1 METAEES
8 FSRNYDIL
16 DGKDLIQGFSKC
28 QVCRRKSD
36 GSVYYFLREPVLSA
50 SSILLLRKM
59 KENAL
64 NGINTESSSKS
75 LDDQI
80 VQVSREMNIKLDR
93 DQGKFIAY
101 YFSRDVFGLDRIESL
116 LRDLDIE
123 DITCDRS
130 GLSIYIYHRKYGYI
144 PTNIVF
150 ENETDLSRFVKM
162 ISQKSGKSLSLSTPV
177 IDANLPDGSRLQA
190 SLGREVTTN
199 GSSFTIRKFRSVPFS
214 PVDLISIGSTS
225 PRIFAY
231 LWILSEYGSN
241 IIIVGGTASGKTT
254 FLNSIL
260 LFIPPEKKIITIEDT
275 KELNLFHENWVSTVT
290 RPGYGIPGPDGKV
303 EGEIDMFDLLT
314 ISLRHRPNYIVLGEV
329 RGREAFTVFQAMSVG
344 RYGYT
349 TFHADDVNTFVHRL
363 EAKPI
368 NIPRNLITSI
378 DAIVLLEAFQGKSGT
393 ERRVKSIS
401 EIKEIEP
408 LSGDLIMNEAYSFN
422 GNDYDTSGFSYVLNR
437 IAEREGKTEAEM
449 EKELL
454 LRERVLSKL
463 QETHTYDF
471 REMTRIIRRFYKDRE
486 SVLRQLGIEG

>member
-1 METAEES
+1 MEAAEDS
-8 FSRNYDIL
+8 FSRNYDVL
-16 DGKDLIQGFSKC
+16 DEGDLITGFSRC

-36 GSVYYFLREPVLSA
+36 GSVYYFLREPALSDP
-50 SSILLLRKM
+50 SISILKEM
-59 KENAL
+59 KKNAL
-64 NGINTESSSKS
+64 NGVSTESSSFG
-75 LDDQI
+75 LDKQI
-80 VQVSREMNIKLDR
+80 SKLAEDMNLKLDN
-93 DQGKFIAY
+93 DQRKYIAY

-116 LRDLDIE
+116 LRDGNIE

-130 GLSIYIYHRKYGYI
+130 GLNIYIYHRKYGYI

-150 ENETDLSRFVKM
+150 ESETELSRFVKM
-162 ISQKSGKSLSLSTPV
+162 ISQKSGKSLSVSTPV

-199 GSSFTIRKFRSVPFS
+199 GSSFTIRRFRSVPFS
-214 PVDLISIGSTS
+214 PIDLISIGSTS
-225 PRIFAY
+225 PKIFAY

-290 RPGYGIPGPDGKV
+290 RPGYGMPGPNGKV

-401 EIKEIEP
+401 EIKEIDP
-408 LSGDLIMNEAYSFN
+408 LTDDLIMNEIYSFN

-437 IAEREGKTEAEM
+437 IAEREGKTEVEM

-454 LRERVLSKL
+454 LRERILSKL
-463 QETHTYDF
+463 QEKHTYDF
-471 REMTRIIRRFYKDRE
+471 REMTRIIRRFYKARE
-486 SVLRQLGIEG
+486 RVLEDLGIKD

>member
-1 METAEES
+1 MKAVEET

-16 DGKDLIQGFSKC
+16 DERDLIEGFSRY
-28 QVCRRKSD
+28 QICRRKSD
-36 GSVYYFLREPVLSA
+36 GTVYYFLREPVLSEP
-50 SSILLLRKM
+50 SRSILDMM
-59 KENAL
+59 KENTL
-64 NGINTESSSKS
+64 KGISTGSPSMG
-75 LDDQI
+75 LDSRIEELAKNMNLDLGSDQ
-80 VQVSREMNIKLDR
+80 K
-93 DQGKFIAY
+93 KYIAY
-101 YFSRDVFGLDRIESL
+101 YFSRDIFGLDRIDSL
-116 LRDLDIE
+116 LRDGDIE

-144 PTNIVF
+144 PTNIMF
-150 ENETDLSRFVKM
+150 ENETELSRFVKM

-190 SLGREVTTN
+190 SLGKEVTTN

-241 IIIVGGTASGKTT
+241 IVIVGGTASGKTT
-254 FLNSIL
+254 FLNAIL

-290 RPGYGIPGPDGKV
+290 RPGYGIPGPGGKV

-368 NIPRNLITSI
+368 NIPRNLIISI
-378 DAIVLLEAFQGKSGT
+378 DAIVLLETFQGKSGT

-401 EIKEIEP
+401 EIKEIDP
-408 LSGDLIMNEAYSFN
+408 LTDDLIMNEVFSFN

-449 EKELL
+449 EQELL
-454 LRERVLSKL
+454 VREKILAKL
-463 QETHTYDF
+463 QEKHTHDF
-471 REMTRIIRRFYKDRE
+471 REMARIIRKFYKARE
-486 SVLRQLGIEG
+486 SVLHDLGIEE

>member
-1 METAEES
+1 MKAVEDPLSE
-8 FSRNYDIL
+8 NYDVL
-16 DGKDLIQGFSKC
+16 DVRDLIQGYSRC
-28 QVCRRKSD
+28 QICRKKSD
-36 GSVYYFLREPVLSA
+36 GSVYYFLREPVLSE
-50 SSILLLRKM
+50 SSRSILNKM

-64 NGINTESSSKS
+64 KGISTGSPSMG
-75 LDDQI
+75 LDSQI
-80 VQVSREMNIKLDR
+80 EQLARIMKLNLDIE
-93 DQGKFIAY
+93 QKKYIAY
-101 YFSRDVFGLDRIESL
+101 YFSRDIFGLDRIESL
-116 LRDLDIE
+116 LRDGDIE
-123 DITCDRS
+123 DISCDRS

-144 PTNIVF
+144 PTDVMF
-150 ENETDLSRFVKM
+150 ETETELSRFVKM
-162 ISQKSGKSLSLSTPV
+162 ISQKSGKNLSLSTPV

-214 PVDLISIGSTS
+214 PIDLISIGSTS

-241 IIIVGGTASGKTT
+241 IVIVGGTASGKTT

-314 ISLRHRPNYIVLGEV
+314 ISLRHRPNYIILGEV

-368 NIPRNLITSI
+368 KIPRNLIVSI
-378 DAIVLLEAFQGKSGT
+378 DAIVLLEAFQGESGT

-401 EIKEIEP
+401 EIKEIDP
-408 LSGDLIMNEAYSFN
+408 LTDDLIMNEVFSFN
-422 GNDYDTSGFSYVLNR
+422 GNGYDTSGFNYVLKR
-437 IAEREGKTEAEM
+437 IGEREGKTEAQM
-449 EKELL
+449 EQELL
-454 LRERVLSKL
+454 LREKILSKL
-463 QETHTYDF
+463 QEKHTYDF
-471 REMTRIIRRFYKDRE
+471 REMTRIIRRFYKARE
-486 SVLRQLGIEG
+486 SVLQELGIDH